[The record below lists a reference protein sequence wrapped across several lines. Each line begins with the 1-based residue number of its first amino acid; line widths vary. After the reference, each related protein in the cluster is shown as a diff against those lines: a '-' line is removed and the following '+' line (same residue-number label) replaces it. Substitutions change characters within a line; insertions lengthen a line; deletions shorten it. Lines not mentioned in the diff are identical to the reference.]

1 MENEFNMFLTIVV
14 VLLSV
19 MVTVVCAL
27 LFFGGSEILDT
38 LKRLN
43 ENMEK
48 VVSDNDKDH
57 RQMTKRLDKNE
68 KDIVRIDAKIDGHL
82 KSHK

>member
-57 RQMTKRLDKNE
+57 RQMTKRLDRNE

>member
-1 MENEFNMFLTIVV
+1 MENEFDMFLTIVV

>member
-1 MENEFNMFLTIVV
+1 MENEFDMFLTIVV

-57 RQMTKRLDKNE
+57 RQMAKRLDKNE

>member
-1 MENEFNMFLTIVV
+1 MENEFDMFLTIVV
-14 VLLSV
+14 VLLSI